1 MDKMLYVGMA
11 GAKAAQ
17 MAQTITAN
25 NLANASTPGFRGDFN
40 TVLSQQVQ
48 GAGLATRVNSVSGGS
63 SSNLAQG
70 AIQSTG
76 NPLDVAI
83 NGDGYMA
90 VQAADGS
97 EAYTRRGDLRL
108 NSTGLLVNGSGQ
120 PVLGDG
126 GPVTVPAHD
135 SMSIG
140 SDGTVSIVPAGQSA
154 STMTVVGR
162 IRLVTLD
169 NSQISKG
176 ADGLLRQRDGKP
188 GQDSA
193 NVTLSS
199 GSLESSNVSPVDAMV
214 SMMSL
219 SREYDMQVKMMS
231 TAKTVSEGGS
241 SVMQLQ

>member
-1 MDKMLYVGMA
+1 MDKMLYIGMA

-17 MAQTITAN
+17 AAQAITAN

-40 TVLSQQVQ
+40 TLLSQQVQ
-48 GAGLATRVNSVSGGS
+48 GAGLPTRVNSVSSGS
-63 SSNLAQG
+63 VSNLAQG
-70 AIQSTG
+70 TLQSTG
-76 NPLDVAI
+76 NPLDVAV
-83 NGDGYMA
+83 NGNGYMA

-108 NSTGLLVNGSGQ
+108 DSSGLLVNGAGQ
-120 PVLGDG
+120 AVLGDG

-135 SMSIG
+135 SMTIG
-140 SDGTVSIVPAGQSA
+140 TDGTVSIVPTGQAA
-154 STMTVVGR
+154 STLTVVGR

-169 NSQISKG
+169 ASQVTKG
-176 ADGLLRQRDGKP
+176 QDGLFRQKNGQA

-193 NVTLSS
+193 DITLSS

-214 SMMSL
+214 SMMNI
-219 SREYDMQVKMMS
+219 SRDYDMQVKMMA
-231 TAKTVSEGGS
+231 TAKSVADSGS